1 MPQGYGFLKHGRP
14 MAAAAPLLLALSALP
29 STAHACTGSAN
40 DPIFCSQVNGQF
52 VTGVGAFIDNNLSGV
67 PGSSPIPGSTAPLD
81 DDFDSGDFLS
91 PNDDDNDLDSVFVG
105 EDEFAQSGFIQTP
118 LVYGWENQETF
129 QAFDEGFNVTNLTT
143 SAGSPI
149 TTFPISGVPQIPSP
163 GTSAPVE
170 GAAYQFYGVA
180 PGNPGQGQFSLSLR
194 RGAAGGSALVVVA
207 PDGTVPPPIQTLV
220 DQSEGTSSDSDR
232 CQVNVEACQRRVEN
246 IFITITS
253 VMPSENVAPVLNALV
268 NGAPATAPLNDGEAA
283 LIGPDGNPGDTTGLR
298 AHYRID
304 VPASS
309 GASGSSGSAGTPDDA
324 AGDAFVT
331 RQVASINKLRDE
343 AANAP
348 DPETRRQKQAE
359 LQRKESAIRR
369 YGSAAVQNALGL
381 GDAGSA
387 PVPGRN

>member
-1 MPQGYGFLKHGRP
+1 MPQGYGFLKYGRP

-29 STAHACTGSAN
+29 TTVHACTGNAN
-40 DPIFCSQVNGQF
+40 DPVFCSQVNGQF

-67 PGSSPIPGSTAPLD
+67 PGSSPIPGSTPTL
-81 DDFDSGDFLS
+81 
-91 PNDDDNDLDSVFVG
+91 DDDNDLGGDFTSPIDDDNDIDFVFIG
-105 EDEFAQSGFIQTP
+105 EDEFTESGFIQTP
-118 LVYGWENQETF
+118 LVYGGANQETLP
-129 QAFDEGFNVTNLTT
+129 AFDFSLAGAHPNITG

-163 GTSAPVE
+163 GTPAPIE
-170 GAAYQFYGVA
+170 GATTHFYGIA
-180 PGNPGQGQFSLSLR
+180 PRDPGQGQFNLSLR
-194 RGAAGGSALVVVA
+194 PGAAGGGALVIVA
-207 PDGTVPPPIQTLV
+207 PDGTVPPAIQTLV
-220 DQSEGTSSDSDR
+220 DQSEGTSGGSSG
-232 CQVNVEACQRRVEN
+232 CEISIPACQAQVGN
-246 IFITITS
+246 FYISVSS

-268 NGAPATAPLNDGEAA
+268 NGTPATAPLSAGEAA
-283 LIGPDGNPGDTTGLR
+283 LVSTDGNPGDSAGLR
-298 AHYRID
+298 FHYGTGGS
-304 VPASS
+304 ASSGTS
-309 GASGSSGSAGTPDDA
+309 GASGT
-324 AGDAFVT
+324 AGDTFVA

-381 GDAGSA
+381 GDASSA

>member
-1 MPQGYGFLKHGRP
+1 MPQGYGFLKYGRP
-14 MAAAAPLLLALSALP
+14 MAAATPLLLALSALP

-105 EDEFAQSGFIQTP
+105 EDEFTESGFIQTP

-129 QAFDEGFNVTNLTT
+129 QAFDEGFNVTNTTT

-149 TTFPISGVPQIPSP
+149 TTFPISGVPQFQ
-163 GTSAPVE
+163 GTGAPAPIV
-170 GAAYQFYGVA
+170 GAATQFYGVTPTNYGQDRFQLA
-180 PGNPGQGQFSLSLR
+180 VVPGTDRL
-194 RGAAGGSALVVVA
+194 AVVA
-207 PDGTVPPPIQTLV
+207 PDGTVPPAIQTLV
-220 DQSEGTSSDSDR
+220 DQSEGTSSGSGG
-232 CQVNVEACQRRVEN
+232 CVINVPACQAQVGN
-246 IFITITS
+246 FFISVSS

-268 NGAPATAPLNDGEAA
+268 NGPPATAPLNTGGSVV
-283 LIGPDGNPGDTTGLR
+283 IGPDGNPTDTAGLR
-298 AHYRID
+298 AHYRVD
-304 VPASS
+304 LPASS
-309 GASGSSGSAGTPDDA
+309 GTSGSSGTSNDA

-331 RQVASINKLRDE
+331 RQVASVNKLRDE

-381 GDAGSA
+381 GDASSA